1 MVMHCMSLRYEV
13 FSVMHVLIEL
23 LGLFFTPASHV
34 KVYGIVPSGVDHDE
48 EYPVNGGCLT

>member
-1 MVMHCMSLRYEV
+1 MKYQML

-48 EYPVNGGCLT
+48 EYPVNGWSLA

>member
-1 MVMHCMSLRYEV
+1 MKYQML

-34 KVYGIVPSGVDHDE
+34 KVNGIVPSGVDHDE
-48 EYPVNGGCLT
+48 EYPVNGWCLTSSVTQT

>member
-1 MVMHCMSLRYEV
+1 MSLRYEV

-34 KVYGIVPSGVDHDE
+34 NVYGIVPSGVDHDE